1 MCGVAWPAA
10 KEPTSL
16 NPQSSATR
24 ITILGF
30 DVLACT
36 AGGGVGLGAAAG
48 AAVGGITANETH
60 AAMTAV
66 RFHMP
71 PGGIDPPVEKRPAI
85 APSLLLLIYWQT
97 ICQKIRK
104 RQRTEQRRVG
114 KECVRTGRSMWCPY
128 PKK

>member
-1 MCGVAWPAA
+1 MRRRPP
-10 KEPTSL
+10 KSTRTDTLLPYTPL
-16 NPQSSATR
+16 FRSSATR
-24 ITILGF
+24 STILGC

-97 ICQKIRK
+97 ICQ
-104 RQRTEQRRVG
+104 
-114 KECVRTGRSMWCPY
+114 
-128 PKK
+128 